1 MGQRVHSCNSWGP
14 LGQVVSEDAR
24 ASHIN
29 SRARVAIELADDH
42 AAPEKEA
49 PHGGGGKQ
57 AAATSCTALEHH
69 DRGHE
74 IDNGQ
79 VQEYHEC
86 AYHFVHLTR
95 AQRWVDQCTE
105 AEEQATHLWCALGIW
120 PGRLTWKSRGTLK
133 PKSGNRG
140 SLHGMEVTRGWNPRT
155 QSRRLPQEE
164 DARSER
170 ALKGIAH
177 RGAHRPSSYTLA
189 IGPGPA

>member
-1 MGQRVHSCNSWGP
+1 MRTP
-14 LGQVVSEDAR
+14 ER
-24 ASHIN
+24 ATFS

-49 PHGGGGKQ
+49 PHGGGGEQ
-57 AAATSCTALEHH
+57 AAATSCTALEQH

-79 VQEYHEC
+79 VQEHHEC

-105 AEEQATHLWCALGIW
+105 AEEQATHRWCALGIW
-120 PGRLTWKSRGTLK
+120 PGRLTWERRGTLK

-170 ALKGIAH
+170 ALKGIGH